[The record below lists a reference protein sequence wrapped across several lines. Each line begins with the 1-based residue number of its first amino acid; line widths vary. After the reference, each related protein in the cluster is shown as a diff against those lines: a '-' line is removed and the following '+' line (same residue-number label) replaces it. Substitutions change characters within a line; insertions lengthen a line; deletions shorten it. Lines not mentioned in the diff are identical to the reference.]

1 MQAGFGLVVNRGIG
15 GWPVKGCVAALCL
28 LFAVAPAWA
37 QDTGGDAETFASLHD
52 RFRYYLHRTYAC
64 RERTLFLLADS
75 GMGHLLDDP
84 AEWGQGPQ
92 TLAFRIASNFGHRIV
107 ANSIEFSLGAA
118 LQEDARYRSPHLR
131 GFGERVRYAAK
142 AAFIAR
148 QEGGGAEFAFARL
161 GATAGSVLIGSMWQP
176 QPASAPDLLAGI
188 GFGMLGRVPDNL
200 LTEFSPDMR
209 RVGGRILR
217 RLRSRPGSF

>member
-1 MQAGFGLVVNRGIG
+1 M
-15 GWPVKGCVAALCL
+15 KGCVVVLCL
-28 LFAVAPAWA
+28 LFAVTPAWA
-37 QDTGGDAETFASLHD
+37 QDGGGEAETFASLHD

-84 AEWGQGPQ
+84 AQWGQGPE
-92 TLAFRIASNFGHRIV
+92 TLAYRIASNFGHRIV

-118 LQEDARYRSPHLR
+118 LQEDSRYRSPHLR
-131 GFGERVRYAAK
+131 GFRERVRYATE
-142 AAFIAR
+142 AAFTAR
-148 QEGGGAEFAFARL
+148 REGGGAEFAYARL
-161 GATAGSVLIGSMWQP
+161 GATTGTVLIGSLWQP
-176 QPASAPDLLAGI
+176 QPASAGDLLAGI

-209 RVGGRILR
+209 RVGERILR
-217 RLRSRPGSF
+217 KLRHSPGSF